1 MNKCDVRGT
10 RLRRTDEQRR
20 TASTTCLPIDAE
32 DPAASGWSSEF
43 VCVCFSP
50 WNAAS
55 NCRGESIYS
64 VLDFLTS
71 SAFIG
76 SNQPT
81 RRHYFRFPRDSPRS
95 SRHMPSDD
103 GQILP
108 DVRESPDDRGRF
120 SQDCTEPGEGGGV
133 LPRRI
138 AGFSCRRQEI
148 CFAGLASRGVRKS
161 DAYAGAAGGVCGGGA

>member
-71 SAFIG
+71 SAFVG
-76 SNQPT
+76 TNPT
-81 RRHYFRFPRDSPRS
+81 GEPITCGLPVTLGGTETGPPR
-95 SRHMPSDD
+95 
-103 GQILP
+103 
-108 DVRESPDDRGRF
+108 
-120 SQDCTEPGEGGGV
+120 
-133 LPRRI
+133 
-138 AGFSCRRQEI
+138 
-148 CFAGLASRGVRKS
+148 
-161 DAYAGAAGGVCGGGA
+161 